1 MQKIHF
7 YTQTLDF
14 SSICF
19 MLINHNVTSS
29 CSKIEPK
36 NQNMKM
42 SLHIKLILKL
52 LKINLKNCE
61 LQKKSYRISIMRHF
75 YCKMWMISNYLIV
88 KNLTQQN
95 LFAITTKIDNKVLHQ
110 ASWNLIGTTLLTV
123 WERRK
128 TKTSNKKSPK
138 EVLKLVLTFRIGH
151 DIAILI
157 SLVRCFIFLLFFA
170 VCSFSHDMTIST
182 WFLTSRSLMSHHEI
196 KAAALHE
203 KNVLN

>member
-1 MQKIHF
+1 MCLAKKI
-7 YTQTLDF
+7 
-14 SSICF
+14 SS
-19 MLINHNVTSS
+19 
-29 CSKIEPK
+29 
-36 NQNMKM
+36 Q
-42 SLHIKLILKL
+42 
-52 LKINLKNCE
+52 
-61 LQKKSYRISIMRHF
+61 ISIMRHY
-75 YCKMWMISNYLIV
+75 YCENDIKLFNRKQPHSKKWKKI
-88 KNLTQQN
+88 
-95 LFAITTKIDNKVLHQ
+95 FAITTEIDNKVLHQ

-128 TKTSNKKSPK
+128 KSNKKSPK

-157 SLVRCFIFLLFFA
+157 SLVRCFIFLLFFVCFA